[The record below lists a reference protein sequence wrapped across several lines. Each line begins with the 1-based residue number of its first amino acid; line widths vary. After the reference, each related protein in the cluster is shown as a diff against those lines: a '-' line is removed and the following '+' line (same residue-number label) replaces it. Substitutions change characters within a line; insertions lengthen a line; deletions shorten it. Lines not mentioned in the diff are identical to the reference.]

1 MKNYYA
7 VLGLEPECS
16 ADQVRRAYRSRA
28 KILHPDRVGHQG
40 TARFLALKEA
50 CEILISPSTREAY
63 DRTLRSLRKGGTQ
76 WDYRD
81 FLRGRKNHPESLARL
96 ICFDLLHDRD
106 DEAVEL
112 FEESC
117 RGGIFSLRPHLERE
131 DFMDYSFLLAEAYLE
146 REAVVKGY
154 RLLRGIADLE
164 EEHPYFK
171 HFYVEVLE
179 HLADIVRRPLP
190 DDQNGALRIAFLT
203 DLVKLSYPAGEEA
216 RLRKLLSELLSAA
229 GGYEAA
235 AAEVF
240 KAFRLAPN
248 LPGLAET
255 VKLLREMGLD

>member
-1 MKNYYA
+1 MKNYYT
-7 VLGLEPECS
+7 VLGLEAECS
-16 ADQVRRAYRSRA
+16 SSDVRRAYRSRA
-28 KILHPDRVGHQG
+28 KTLHPDRVGREG

-50 CEILISPSTREAY
+50 YEILISPPAREAY
-63 DRTLRSLRKGGTQ
+63 DKTLRSLRRGAAD

-81 FLRGRKNHPESLARL
+81 FLRGRRNHPESLARL
-96 ICFDLLHDRD
+96 ICYDLLHDRD

-112 FEESC
+112 FEEAR
-117 RGGIFSLRPHLERE
+117 RGGIFSLRAHLDRE

-146 REAVVKGY
+146 QDAVVKGY

-171 HFYVEVLE
+171 HFYPEVLE
-179 HLADIVRRPLP
+179 RLSDIVRRPLP
-190 DDQNGALRIAFLT
+190 DDENEALRITLLT

-229 GGYEAA
+229 GRHEAA
-235 AAEVF
+235 AREVF
-240 KAFRLAPN
+240 KAFRLAPK

-255 VKLLREMGLD
+255 VELLREMGLE